1 MFTYCYGPFSKNKE
15 DKRTW
20 IDQNSSSVLCP
31 ENWEYDGDTGFDI
44 WGRFAVY
51 SGGGYI
57 ANLGYNKFTA
67 KRIVNNLKENHWID
81 RQTRAVL
88 VEYSLYNPPSNLLA
102 VMTYFFEVL
111 PSGFAGIFKRNGIFP
126 LSAANPQAHNIYLLF
141 AFLFGILLVAS
152 SF

>member
-67 KRIVNNLKENHWID
+67 KRIVN
-81 RQTRAVL
+81 T
-88 VEYSLYNPPSNLLA
+88 
-102 VMTYFFEVL
+102 
-111 PSGFAGIFKRNGIFP
+111 
-126 LSAANPQAHNIYLLF
+126 
-141 AFLFGILLVAS
+141 
-152 SF
+152 